1 MKKSNNKLK
10 VALLIQGPLKSIG
23 RSGKT
28 SSVDL
33 HKIQSSDVIAYDCRK
48 LITGVRP
55 LKCTYPLK
63 CPFLMVALYSQKY
76 YIVVH
81 FGIFY

>member
-1 MKKSNNKLK
+1 MKNPPNSFK

-33 HKIQSSDVIAYDCRK
+33 HKIQSSEKLTDIA
-48 LITGVRP
+48 
-55 LKCTYPLK
+55 
-63 CPFLMVALYSQKY
+63 ALCN
-76 YIVVH
+76 
-81 FGIFY
+81 